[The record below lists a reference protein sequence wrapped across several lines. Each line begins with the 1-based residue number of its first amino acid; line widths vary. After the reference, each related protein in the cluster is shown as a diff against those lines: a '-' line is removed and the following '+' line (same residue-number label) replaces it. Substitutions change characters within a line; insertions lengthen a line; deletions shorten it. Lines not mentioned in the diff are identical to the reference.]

1 LMNMAILRPKTDEE
15 FLSISGVGEKKYAIY
30 HEDFA
35 GVLASE

>member
-1 LMNMAILRPKTDEE
+1 
-15 FLSISGVGEKKYAIY
+15 LSISGVGEKKYAIY

>member
-1 LMNMAILRPKTDEE
+1 
-15 FLSISGVGEKKYAIY
+15 ISGVGEKKYAIY